1 MKVINYLKTDMICLD
16 MKSKD
21 KEGAIRELGEYIKKT
36 GEVKDYDKFVEEVSN
51 RVLGLLLD
59 TIKAECVRLSE
70 QTGKPTDALVNL
82 VKSNIRGM
90 LE

>member
-1 MKVINYLKTDMICLD
+1 MKTDFEKIQEAYEF
-16 MKSKD
+16 SVV
-21 KEGAIRELGEYIKKT
+21 T
-36 GEVKDYDKFVEEVSN
+36 GDDKFVEEVSN
-51 RVLGLLLD
+51 RIFGLLLD
-59 TIKAECVRLSE
+59 TITAECTRLSE